1 MPPFIRKSGQK
12 YEVVTCIRL
21 DIQYI
26 MCKST
31 GKKFINH
38 IAAGE
43 PGSFRLTK
51 IFFLFQNETLSP
63 NEEEGILINEFSL
76 VLQNVGHHSI
86 GKYMCMATNDAGKG
100 SSQQVFLDVKCKQ
113 YG

>member
-1 MPPFIRKSGQK
+1 MFILRLKPYHPMNKGFYQRMLSLKNRFVLIKWGFLGFFCNKMCFFNKS
-12 YEVVTCIRL
+12 IL
-21 DIQYI
+21 
-26 MCKST
+26 
-31 GKKFINH
+31 
-38 IAAGE
+38 
-43 PGSFRLTK
+43 SF
-51 IFFLFQNETLSP
+51 FQNETLSP

>member
-1 MPPFIRKSGQK
+1 MFVFLKLGLLGFFSKTNCFFNKS
-12 YEVVTCIRL
+12 IL
-21 DIQYI
+21 
-26 MCKST
+26 
-31 GKKFINH
+31 
-38 IAAGE
+38 
-43 PGSFRLTK
+43 SF
-51 IFFLFQNETLSP
+51 FQNETLSP

>member
-1 MPPFIRKSGQK
+1 MREKN
-12 YEVVTCIRL
+12 E
-21 DIQYI
+21 
-26 MCKST
+26 
-31 GKKFINH
+31 KKFWDMEIIGNRRKK
-38 IAAGE
+38 IVLFFNKSIL
-43 PGSFRLTK
+43 SF
-51 IFFLFQNETLSP
+51 FQNETLSP